1 MSSHYAMYWVTS
13 FARPVVEKLR
23 LPMILRSFFQSVKQ
37 GKRFWLLMI
46 VLLNLPIAS
55 VFIAPK
61 AIAQEKL
68 QDFDYWASLC
78 SSLVKSR
85 KYKDAVEACNQAITL
100 NTNEPIAWLER
111 GDAMVGLSM
120 YTEAVVSYDR
130 FIKLQPNNSG
140 ALAKRCGA

>member
-1 MSSHYAMYWVTS
+1 MYWVTS

-23 LPMILRSFFQSVKQ
+23 LPMILRSFFLSVKQ

-46 VLLNLPIAS
+46 VLLNLL
-55 VFIAPK
+55 IAPT

-100 NTNEPIAWLER
+100 NTNDLKQDLLIQQL
-111 GDAMVGLSM
+111 
-120 YTEAVVSYDR
+120 
-130 FIKLQPNNSG
+130 N
-140 ALAKRCGA
+140 C

>member
-1 MSSHYAMYWVTS
+1 
-13 FARPVVEKLR
+13 
-23 LPMILRSFFQSVKQ
+23 MIVRSLFQSSKQ
-37 GKRFWLLMI
+37 NKCFGLLMI

-55 VFIAPK
+55 ILSVPM

-100 NTNEPIAWLER
+100 
-111 GDAMVGLSM
+111 
-120 YTEAVVSYDR
+120 
-130 FIKLQPNNSG
+130 
-140 ALAKRCGA
+140 

>member
-1 MSSHYAMYWVTS
+1 
-13 FARPVVEKLR
+13 
-23 LPMILRSFFQSVKQ
+23 MILRSFFQSVKQ

-46 VLLNLPIAS
+46 VLLNLL
-55 VFIAPK
+55 IAPT

-100 NTNEPIAWLER
+100 NTNDLKQDLLIQQL
-111 GDAMVGLSM
+111 
-120 YTEAVVSYDR
+120 
-130 FIKLQPNNSG
+130 N
-140 ALAKRCGA
+140 C